1 LKQTSFPYKEKQLM
15 KEEPKKVDFKQFS
28 WQERLSL
35 FRPEEIIIERAFY
48 FKENYLGN
56 LC

>member
-1 LKQTSFPYKEKQLM
+1 M